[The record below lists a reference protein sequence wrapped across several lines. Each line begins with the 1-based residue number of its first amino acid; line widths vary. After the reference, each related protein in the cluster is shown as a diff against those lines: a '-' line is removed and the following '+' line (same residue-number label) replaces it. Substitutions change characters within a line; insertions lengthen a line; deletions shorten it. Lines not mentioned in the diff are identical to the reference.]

1 VLKTS
6 QHSLERSSFPLNGID
21 MDDVEHSLGSPLIL
35 LTGATGYI
43 GGRSLKALKAAG
55 KRGRRYVLVVK

>member
-1 VLKTS
+1 
-6 QHSLERSSFPLNGID
+6 